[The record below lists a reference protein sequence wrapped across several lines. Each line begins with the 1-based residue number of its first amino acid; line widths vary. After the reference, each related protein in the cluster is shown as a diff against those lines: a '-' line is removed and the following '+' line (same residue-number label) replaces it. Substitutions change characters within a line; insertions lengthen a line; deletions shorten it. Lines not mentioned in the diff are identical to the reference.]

1 MNVAKEYQCDSCG
14 APLSKSGYYA
24 AKKRGH
30 CRACK
35 PKKETSRGAAEGS
48 PSHSTTAEG
57 VGSFA
62 HAPDPN
68 PPPVE
73 ENESITVEEGP
84 AWMDFDFTEGEES
97 TENIPT
103 ALKMLSSF
111 GGGTAKTPEQIQMMH
126 TTNLEILRLGLTATD
141 VLITKYGQA
150 VMLDEEYQCRHSDED
165 KSLVAQAQYAW
176 MIEKGIDPSS
186 LVGTGA
192 IAAALTGYY
201 VVPPVLKVRKKA
213 KVRLFK
219 NAGRIWRLPG
229 RIPIIGRL
237 FNRKKKE
244 AVLNE

>member
-1 MNVAKEYQCDSCG
+1 VAKEYQCDSCG

-30 CRACK
+30 CRTCK

-111 GGGTAKTPEQIQMMH
+111 FPSTGPSCKF
-126 TTNLEILRLGLTATD
+126 LEVHPT
-141 VLITKYGQA
+141 
-150 VMLDEEYQCRHSDED
+150 
-165 KSLVAQAQYAW
+165 
-176 MIEKGIDPSS
+176 
-186 LVGTGA
+186 
-192 IAAALTGYY
+192 
-201 VVPPVLKVRKKA
+201 
-213 KVRLFK
+213 
-219 NAGRIWRLPG
+219 RLPHAHP
-229 RIPIIGRL
+229 RS
-237 FNRKKKE
+237 
-244 AVLNE
+244 AVLHHPGAAVPCQVVVQVSCFCLLLC

>member
-1 MNVAKEYQCDSCG
+1 VAKEYQCDSCG

-35 PKKETSRGAAEGS
+35 PSKSPGGSVEGS
-48 PSHSTTAEG
+48 PSPSTSTEG
-57 VGSFA
+57 VGTIP
-62 HAPDPN
+62 PDPN
-68 PPPVE
+68 PPPME

-97 TENIPT
+97 TEHIPT

-111 GGGTAKTPEQIQMMH
+111 GGGETKTPEQIQLMH
-126 TTNLEILRLGLTATD
+126 STNMEILRLGLTATD

-150 VMLDEEYQCRHSDED
+150 VMLDEEYSCRHSEED
-165 KSLVAQAQYAW
+165 KTLVAQAQYAW
-176 MIEKGIDPSS
+176 MLEKGIDPSS

-192 IAAALTGYY
+192 IAAAMTGYY

-229 RIPIIGRL
+229 KIPVIGRF
-237 FNRKKKE
+237 FNRRKKE